1 MKEPKMGWTYT
12 NKSSLNSAGNYIKD
26 NLLTW
31 NNPEYQYKVLDGGVV
46 KFRTY
51 YGAVEKINLK
61 TGQRDVFAVVIL
73 LNYCR
78 KDYYNFGYKDMDES
92 MGPYEDNC
100 PKRILELL
108 TPTDNKNANDWRER
122 CWKKINSKKSMP
134 KIIPNMVLQYGGK
147 EYTVTKNLGLR
158 GYIISGDNGVYRL
171 NTSQAKNSVIVNY
184 F

>member
-1 MKEPKMGWTYT
+1 
-12 NKSSLNSAGNYIKD
+12 
-26 NLLTW
+26 
-31 NNPEYQYKVLDGGVV
+31 
-46 KFRTY
+46 
-51 YGAVEKINLK
+51 
-61 TGQRDVFAVVIL
+61 
-73 LNYCR
+73 
-78 KDYYNFGYKDMDES
+78 MDES